1 MQITAYYGSK
11 YSIKEWDIS
20 RTIEFGYHFGL
31 DVDQSISRL
40 HGHGHL
46 YQVEISYN
54 KPIRM
59 RDALRWTLES
69 ILDQLGQAD
78 RYQDL
83 KRQAI
88 KLARANYSSLRVE
101 ENMIAARVLIEA
113 DYDAIIYDNMG
124 ESGGEAIII
133 WDPAQIS
140 ILKSKQIGITE
151 TTLREMIR
159 EILIESA
166 SAKTLQVG
174 GFPITVEVS
183 TTPGEQ
189 QQGLMGRAS
198 LDPDSGM
205 LFVYDKPQILS
216 FWMKN
221 TSVPLSIAFI
231 GPDERVSEI
240 RDLQP
245 NDESHMQS
253 SSPCRWALE
262 ANLGWFK
269 ARGIGVGAK
278 ISNLL

>member
-11 YSIKEWDIS
+11 HNIKEWDIS
-20 RTIEFGYHFGL
+20 RTTEFGYHFGL

-46 YQVEISYN
+46 YQVEISFQ

-113 DYDAIIYDNMG
+113 DYDAIVYDNMG
-124 ESGGEAIII
+124 ESGGKAIII
-133 WDPAQIS
+133 WDPAQI
-140 ILKSKQIGITE
+140 LVLESKQIDTSESI
-151 TTLREMIR
+151 LREMIH
-159 EILIESA
+159 EILTESA

-174 GFPITVEVS
+174 GFPITVEIS
-183 TTPGEQ
+183 STPGEQ
-189 QQGLMGRAS
+189 QQGLMGRTS

-231 GPDERVSEI
+231 GPDERISEI

-245 NDESHMQS
+245 NDESHVQS
-253 SSPCRWALE
+253 SSPCNWALE

-269 ARGIGVGAK
+269 ARGIGIGAK
-278 ISNLL
+278 ISNFL